1 MARSRFLGA
10 MVWGQVWR
18 LGEVIL
24 SLVFTV
30 LVVRSLDQAS
40 FGTYSTITTFIVIS
54 IYLLGLGLS
63 EGSVR
68 FVPIVRA
75 TNPAAPFRLFRLF
88 LLIRLA
94 ICLCA
99 GLLIWLGRGWLAAL
113 FNQPFFESDSF
124 LLAAMLLFYNLTD
137 FTGNFYT
144 SMLWVKQI
152 VIIRLLGQFSTI
164 VLVTAGFYLFQPSV
178 QLLLGVSTFS
188 NLLMVLASLGGETRA
203 GLVGT
208 FKKPAPTNPLPLKMI
223 FSYSRDL
230 WIINLATIGL
240 LGQMDVF
247 LMAILNTGL
256 ADIGFYNLAVV
267 LVGRLVILLQAWAT
281 SLGSIVSTVY
291 HEKGQAGL
299 ERYFVFYYRLS
310 LPAQLIPMGGLAL
323 LAGPFIG
330 LIFGEHY
337 LAAVGLLAVIAWFQ
351 VIHALLG
358 NTITAAFL
366 NTLGRQRS
374 ALVWRCS
381 CALLNL
387 GLDLALIP
395 VWGTLGAALG
405 TGVSIT
411 VLHFLEGWLVRELFW
426 KVRWE
431 YVLKIGGAVVSGAW
445 LGSFIGG
452 PDLVSFLGRGL
463 FYAAWLLLFFLLVK
477 PLGEPDLQLLPTVR
491 PGLERVLRYFVR

>member
-18 LGEVIL
+18 LGEVVL
-24 SLVFTV
+24 SLLFTV
-30 LVVRSLDQAS
+30 LVVRSLDQNS

-68 FVPIVRA
+68 FVPILRA
-75 TNPAAPFRLFRLF
+75 TDPAVPFRLFRLF

-94 ICLCA
+94 ICLFA
-99 GLLIWLGRGWLAAL
+99 GLLVWVGRGWLAAL

-152 VIIRLLGQFSTI
+152 VLIRLCGQLFTI
-164 VLVTAGFYLFQPSV
+164 VLVVAGFHLWGSSV
-178 QLLLGVSTFS
+178 QLLFVVLTV
-188 NLLMVLASLGGETRA
+188 NNILMVLASLLGAPRA
-203 GLVGT
+203 GLAGT
-208 FKKPAPTNPLPLKMI
+208 FEKTAPASPLPLKEI

-256 ADIGFYNLAVV
+256 AEIGFYNLGVI
-267 LVGRLVILLQAWAT
+267 LVGRLVLLLQAWAT

-291 HEKGQAGL
+291 LEKGQAGL

-310 LPAQLIPMGGLAL
+310 LPAQMIPMGGLAL
-323 LAGPFIG
+323 LAGPFVG
-330 LIFGEHY
+330 LIFGERY
-337 LAAVGLLAVIAWFQ
+337 LTAVGLLAVMAWFQ
-351 VIHALLG
+351 VIHALFG

-381 CALLNL
+381 SALLNL
-387 GLDLALIP
+387 VLDLALIP
-395 VWGTLGAALG
+395 VWGPLGAAIG
-405 TGVSIT
+405 TGVSIA

-426 KVRWE
+426 KVRWS

-452 PDLVSFLGRGL
+452 PDLVSFVGRGL
-463 FYAAWLLLFFLLVK
+463 FYGAWLLLFFLLAK
-477 PLGEPDLQLLPTVR
+477 PLGEPDLQLLPNLR
-491 PGLERVLRYFVR
+491 PGLSRVLRYFVR